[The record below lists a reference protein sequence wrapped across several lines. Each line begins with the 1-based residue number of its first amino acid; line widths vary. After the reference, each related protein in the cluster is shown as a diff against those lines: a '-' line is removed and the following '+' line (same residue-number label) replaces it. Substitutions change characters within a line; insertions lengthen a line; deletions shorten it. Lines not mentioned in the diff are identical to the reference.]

1 MKTMETAIEL
11 IAHTQAEMASSMAA
25 MSNSLVNLEVS
36 HSRSEERIIT
46 LLEKNDRLDERVSG
60 HSSRIRSLENLT
72 SVNKFARQ
80 FAPRMFFALVSACGA
95 GGSIVYVALEVVKN
109 G

>member
-1 MKTMETAIEL
+1 MNSMETAIEL
-11 IAHTQAEMASSMAA
+11 IAKTQADMASSMAA

-36 HSRSEERIIT
+36 HSRSEERIIS

-80 FAPRMFFALVSACGA
+80 FAPRMFFALISACGV
-95 GGSIVYVALEVVKN
+95 GGSLVYVTLEVINK
-109 G
+109 